1 MKEKNEVMEDFKNV
15 LGYWEE
21 AQERNKDKSR
31 VKLYD
36 MCKKALAAGAYSIK
50 LHFDGAGDSWEWVD
64 VEYYDKAEVVM
75 SLKDAHIKDNDL
87 QSAAENFVCQAG
99 FSGNDEGGVGYVT
112 IDCLSLKTEVVLQ
125 WREVTLSDEEVT
137 TYDI

>member
-36 MCKKALAAGAYSIK
+36 MCKKALAAGAYSII
-50 LHFDGAGDSWEWVD
+50 LHFDGSGDSWEWVD
-64 VEYYDKAEVVM
+64 VEYYDKAGDVM
-75 SLKDAHIKDNDL
+75 SLKDDLINDNDL

-99 FSGNDEGGVGYVT
+99 FSGNDDGGVGHVT
-112 IDCLSLKTEVVLQ
+112 IDCLSLEAVVVLQ
-125 WREVTLSDEEVT
+125 WRETSLSEEEISE
-137 TYDI
+137 YKI